1 MTDDQGDADFEA
13 SLAGMQPQDR
23 GAAPATAADGQALHD
38 LGATVEDLARRVHSI
53 ESAVETV
60 LVELAGLRTRLGAE
74 RGTVVDQLQD
84 HLADVASGEVVGALW
99 DEVRGLRDLVE
110 GGGATTD
117 APLADVLES
126 IAVLRSEVEGIGAA
140 VAASTEPVADP
151 AVVAMRDDVQALAD
165 EVRGLSDSVAA
176 LDRSAAP
183 ATPAETDD
191 GALEDDGELLVQL
204 TEELATLR
212 AELAEGLVVEP
223 SDALSASLDALR
235 SEVDALHAAL
245 SELRAPSPAPAPEPA
260 PAGPSADLIATVFD
274 ELSGIRGGLDELRAQ
289 IEDGG
294 VAVDAAGFA
303 ASPPAE
309 VEVLGDQLAAL
320 RDLVASEIDG
330 LRQAVVTAADRRDE
344 ELAQASAPAPTDV
357 RARLDADT
365 LEELRD
371 EIRAAGAV
379 SDQVIDALRDELKAL
394 RRRIAV
400 KASER
405 VLDDDQLAQI
415 ADAVAQRLAAE
426 RDG

>member
-23 GAAPATAADGQALHD
+23 GTGPTTAADGQALYD
-38 LGATVEDLARRVHSI
+38 LGASVEDLARRVHSI

-117 APLADVLES
+117 TPLADVLES

-165 EVRGLSDSVAA
+165 EVRGLGDSVAA

-183 ATPAETDD
+183 TTAV
-191 GALEDDGELLVQL
+191 EDDEGAGADDELLVQL

-223 SDALSASLDALR
+223 SDALSTSLDALR

-245 SELRAPSPAPAPEPA
+245 SELRAPSPAPAPQPA

-289 IEDGG
+289 IEDGT

-344 ELAQASAPAPTDV
+344 ELAQASAPTPTDV